1 MNGPA
6 RPAEITGCR
15 LFVHEYRCMAAL
27 ARRGGAGNAPQ
38 QCETK
43 AGNAG
48 PIRYG
53 RRHQGGGRLRSW
65 ARPGLGARLPG
76 PRNDPTDR
84 ERGFRPAE
92 SPIRAGRRRHRDR
105 VSAWRCRHPQ
115 NRRPRREQVG
125 SSSICRRF
133 FGEVRAFFRF
143 YPCCYLRIAAVGQ
156 SFLPLPAFQCKGR
169 RNPNMI
175 RKKREPVFHRDK
187 RGAFARRSCSNN
199 RMRSRFRFNRIMIRE
214 PI

>member
-27 ARRGGAGNAPQ
+27 AKRGGAGNAPRKMRDKGWGRG
-38 QCETK
+38 TD
-43 AGNAG
+43 
-48 PIRYG
+48 PIWPISPR
-53 RRHQGGGRLRSW
+53 GGRYDPGSGAWRAFARS
-65 ARPGLGARLPG
+65 
-76 PRNDPTDR
+76 RNDPSDR

-105 VSAWRCRHPQ
+105 VSAWRCRHPR

-125 SSSICRRF
+125 SSSICRWL

-143 YPCCYLRIAAVGQ
+143 YPCCYLRIAAVEQ
-156 SFLPLPAFQCKGR
+156 SFLPLSAFQCKGR